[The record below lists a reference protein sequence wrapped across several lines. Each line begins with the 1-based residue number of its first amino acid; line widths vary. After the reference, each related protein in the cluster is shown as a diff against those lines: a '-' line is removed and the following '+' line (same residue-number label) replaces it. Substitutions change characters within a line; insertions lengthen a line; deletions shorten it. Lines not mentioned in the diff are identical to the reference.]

1 MKNVLFE
8 QEKIKVQNKWHFVKN
23 KTEIMQHVLKMQY
36 IFLLPKYI
44 KLILGVF
51 FSLAFTYTNA
61 GLLMVNT
68 WDLAYD

>member
-8 QEKIKVQNKWHFVKN
+8 QENIKVQNKWHFVEN

-44 KLILGVF
+44 KCILGVF
-51 FSLAFTYTNA
+51 FSPVFTYTNA
-61 GLLMVNT
+61 GLLMVNI
-68 WDLAYD
+68 WDLVYD